1 MFDEFEF
8 EKKVRDEVEKLFFK
22 EINIIEN
29 SLQLQYQA
37 MNWKYV
43 KTAKRTVIFSFG
55 EMTIY
60 RKCYKKNN
68 EYIYPLDLY
77 LNLERKSR
85 FSNGFLYQVANLSTK
100 MSYREVVETIRLLK
114 GIYITKDTVLKSV
127 KLAQKLYEEK
137 EDYEYYQE
145 EIAADKKE
153 IETLFIEG
161 DGVMIKTKSGENLR
175 TDLTHFVVH
184 EGKKIDY
191 GGRYKLINK
200 KEFISLKNSE
210 AREKLIHY
218 IDKHYTFKKESCLI
232 SNSDMGHGY
241 TAYVFREISKVFKI
255 HHEHFWDKYHLY
267 NEIDLLFNRFEKKE
281 LVILL
286 KESIQAHDKKQ
297 TALVLETIESLVLDE
312 VYLNQILLF
321 KKKLLN
327 NFAFTKEAKLRGI
340 DETCIGIMESQHCKI
355 TNRMKNRKMNWS
367 KTGAEAMAKMIIDS
381 KNDELQSLFMGKWR
395 KEYQKMQLK
404 YLLPVS
410 YFLNESKKKSEIS
423 SVRFINQHNGLKK
436 QF

>member
-8 EKKVRDEVEKLFFK
+8 EKKVRDEFEKVFFE
-22 EINIIEN
+22 EINKIEH
-29 SLQLQYQA
+29 SLQMQYQA

-43 KTAKRTVIFSFG
+43 KTAKRTVIFPFG
-55 EMTIY
+55 EMTLY

-77 LNLERKSR
+77 LNLEKKSR

-114 GIYITKDTVLKSV
+114 GVYITKDTVLKSV
-127 KLAQKLYEEK
+127 QLAQKLYEEK

-145 EIAADKKE
+145 EITAEKKE
-153 IETLFIEG
+153 IETLYIEG

-184 EGKKIDY
+184 EGKEIDY

-218 IDKHYTFKKESCLI
+218 IDQHYTFKKESCLI

-241 TAYVFREISKVFKI
+241 TAYVFHEISKVFKI

-312 VYLNQILLF
+312 AYLNQILLF

-410 YFLNESKKKSEIS
+410 YFLNESKNKSEIS

>member
-127 KLAQKLYEEK
+127 QLAQRLYEAK

-145 EIAADKKE
+145 EIVTDKKE
-153 IETLFIEG
+153 IKTLYIEG
-161 DGVMIKTKSGENLR
+161 DGVMIKTKTGENLR

-184 EGKKIDY
+184 EGKEIDY

-200 KEFISLKNSE
+200 KEFISIRNSE

-218 IDKHYTFKKESCLI
+218 IDQHYIFKKESCLI

-241 TAYVFREISKVFKI
+241 TAYVFHEISKVFKI

-267 NEIDLLFNRFEKKE
+267 AEIDLLFNRLEKKE
-281 LVILL
+281 LMILL

-297 TALVLETIESLVLDE
+297 TLLVLETLESLVIDE
-312 VYLNQILLF
+312 NHLNQILLF
-321 KKKLLN
+321 KKRLLK
-327 NFAFTKEAKLRGI
+327 NFAYTKEAKLRGI

-395 KEYQKMQLK
+395 EEYKKLQSK
-404 YLLPVS
+404 YLPAS
-410 YFLNESKKKSEIS
+410 YFLIEPKNKSEIS
-423 SVRFINQHNGLKK
+423 SARFSDQTNWLK
-436 QF
+436 

>member
-8 EKKVRDEVEKLFFK
+8 EKKVRDEFEKVFFE
-22 EINIIEN
+22 EINKIEH
-29 SLQLQYQA
+29 SLQMQYQA

-43 KTAKRTVIFSFG
+43 KTAKRTVIFPFG
-55 EMTIY
+55 EMTLY

-77 LNLERKSR
+77 LNLEKKSR

-114 GIYITKDTVLKSV
+114 GVYITKDTVLKSV
-127 KLAQKLYEEK
+127 QLAQKLYEEK

-145 EIAADKKE
+145 EIAAEKKE
-153 IETLFIEG
+153 IETLYIEG

-184 EGKKIDY
+184 EGKEIDY

-218 IDKHYTFKKESCLI
+218 IDQHYTFKKESCLI

-241 TAYVFREISKVFKI
+241 TAYVFHEISKVFKI

-267 NEIDLLFNRFEKKE
+267 AEIDLLFNRFETKE

-312 VYLNQILLF
+312 AYLNQILLF

-410 YFLNESKKKSEIS
+410 YFLNEPKNKSEIS

>member
-8 EKKVRDEVEKLFFK
+8 EKKVRDEFEKVFFE
-22 EINIIEN
+22 EINKIEH
-29 SLQLQYQA
+29 SLQMQYQA

-43 KTAKRTVIFSFG
+43 KTAKRTVIFPFG
-55 EMTIY
+55 EMTLY

-77 LNLERKSR
+77 LNLEKKSR

-114 GIYITKDTVLKSV
+114 GVYITKDTVLKSV
-127 KLAQKLYEEK
+127 QLAQKLYEEK

-145 EIAADKKE
+145 EIAAEKKE
-153 IETLFIEG
+153 IETLYIEG

-184 EGKKIDY
+184 EGKEIDY

-218 IDKHYTFKKESCLI
+218 IDQHYTFKKESCLI

-241 TAYVFREISKVFKI
+241 TAYVFHEISKVFKI

-312 VYLNQILLF
+312 AYLNQILLF

-410 YFLNESKKKSEIS
+410 YFLNESKNKSEIS